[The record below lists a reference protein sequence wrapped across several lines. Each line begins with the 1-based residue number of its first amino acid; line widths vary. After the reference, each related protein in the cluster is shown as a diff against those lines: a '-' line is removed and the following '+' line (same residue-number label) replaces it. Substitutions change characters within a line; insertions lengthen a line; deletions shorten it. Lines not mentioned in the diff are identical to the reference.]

1 MKNINELVN
10 SQLTTSIKNYDKLSN
25 FVYELL
31 HLNKSKHKIWVVTKR
46 NKLTLLTD
54 NPYLGTQIRYQ
65 QQTICDEMNK
75 KFLMELTEVK
85 VKLIPASSSIPKS
98 NEQRFTISEN
108 TGAILS
114 SIAEEI
120 EDTELKQSLID
131 LATKQ

>member
-10 SQLTTSIKNYDKLSN
+10 SQLTTRIKNYDKLSN

-31 HLNKSKHKIWVVTKR
+31 HLNKSKHKIWVVAKR

-65 QQTICDEMNK
+65 QQTICDEINR
-75 KFLMELTEVK
+75 KFLMELNQVH
-85 VKLIPASSSIPKS
+85 VKLVPPTSSLQRPK
-98 NEQRFTISEN
+98 EERFKISEN
-108 TGAILS
+108 TGSVLA

-120 EDTELKQSLID
+120 DDAELKQSLID
-131 LATKQ
+131 LATRK